1 MIYPQYITLTVTRVA
16 VRNPR
21 NPKQAQAQI
30 MQPPVRQLFILPL
43 MISKS
48 QYGSNAEMEMP
59 SDTGGQLISFAETF
73 DDILEAIQFAGMH
86 SLVIAKPRIADQIEK
101 AAAGAI
107 PVDPSP
113 LRKIA
118 EEMRNGTAQFVPPTD
133 AERRAAEGAKH
144 QDEIIDEP
152 IEDPEAPRW
161 DDFPGMGKPERGQL
175 SDFPG
180 MGEPAPEPR
189 NGDLRVIQISGEIH
203 EWFVEARRFVTGSSE
218 GGLGFEWTRED
229 VPAELR
235 SAFPTFDQAV
245 TAVRLAGYSRR
256 LVAE

>member
-118 EEMRNGTAQFVPPTD
+118 EEMRNGTARFEPPTD

-152 IEDPEAPRW
+152 IEGPEAPRW
-161 DDFPGMGKPERGQL
+161 DDFPGMG
-175 SDFPG
+175 
-180 MGEPAPEPR
+180 EPAPEAR